1 MPNFASSLLPETPA
15 ATWGVLPAVAIAGAA
30 EGAPAENAFP
40 QALHFTDLPAN
51 WSGSWYCFL
60 HLGQAACKGMVQ
72 VVIEAKE
79 T

>member
-1 MPNFASSLLPETPA
+1 M
-15 ATWGVLPAVAIAGAA
+15 AGAA
-30 EGAPAENAFP
+30 AGVPTENEFP

-60 HLGQAACKGMVQ
+60 HLGQAAGKGMVQ
-72 VVIEAKE
+72 VVIEADR